1 MSLENVVVVES
12 SGLRWGPEKRLEF
25 IEFRCFWEG
34 GIRRGDIMDRF
45 GVSVPQ
51 ASNDL
56 SLYQKME
63 PENLRYDTREKRY
76 VPTASFRPRFLNPS
90 ANRYLAQIKSLADDV
105 IGLEETW
112 ISHAPPTDSL
122 PIPFRSIKP
131 SVLKVMVGLIR
142 GRQSAEIYYQSMS
155 SQRTESIWRRI
166 TPHAFGSDGLRW
178 HVRAFCHLDG
188 TYKDFI
194 LSRCEDIRHEGPAG
208 GLDIKDKDWN
218 SFFDVILCPNP
229 DLSEP
234 QRRTVALDYAMT
246 DGRISMPI
254 RHAMLYYFQKRLRLD
269 VPSGADR
276 PAEKPVVVENWE
288 EFKSILQRVGA

>member
-1 MSLENVVVVES
+1 MVEAEG
-12 SGLRWGPEKRLEF
+12 SGLRWGTEQRLEF

-34 GIRRGDIMDRF
+34 GIRRGDITDTF

-76 VPTASFRPRFLNPS
+76 VPTASFKPRFLNPS
-90 ANRYLAQIKSLADDV
+90 ANRYLAQLKSVADDV
-105 IGLEETW
+105 IGIEETW
-112 ISHAPPTDSL
+112 ISHAPPADSL

-131 SVLKVMVGLIR
+131 SVLKAMVGLIR
-142 GRQSAEIYYQSMS
+142 SRQSAEIYYQSMS
-155 SQRTESIWRRI
+155 SHRTGSIWRRI

-188 TYKDFI
+188 NYKDFI
-194 LSRCEDIRHEGPAG
+194 LSRCEDIRNEGPAG
-208 GLDIKDKDWN
+208 GLDIDDKDWN
-218 SFFDVILCPNP
+218 NFFEVILCPNP

-234 QRRTVALDYAMT
+234 QRRTVALDYAMSE
-246 DGRISMPI
+246 GKVCMPV
-254 RHAMLYYFQKRLRLD
+254 RYAMLYYFQKRLRLD
-269 VPSGADR
+269 VSSPADR
-276 PAEKPVVVENWE
+276 PAERPVVVENWE
-288 EFKSILQRVGA
+288 EFKSALPRVGI

>member
-1 MSLENVVVVES
+1 METES
-12 SGLRWGPEKRLEF
+12 SGLRWGTEQRLEF

-34 GIRRGDIMDRF
+34 GIRRGDITDTF

-76 VPTASFRPRFLNPS
+76 VPTSSFKPRFLNPS
-90 ANRYLAQIKSLADDV
+90 ANRYLAQLKSLADEV

-112 ISHAPPTDSL
+112 ISSVPPADSL
-122 PIPFRSIKP
+122 PIPFRSIKV
-131 SVLKVMVGLIR
+131 SVLKTMVGLIR
-142 GRQSAEIYYQSMS
+142 NQQSAEIYYQSMS
-155 SQRTESIWRRI
+155 SSRPEGIWRRI

-178 HVRAFCHLDG
+178 HVRAFCHLDR

-194 LSRCEDIRHEGPAG
+194 LSRCEDVRSEGPAE
-208 GLDIKDKDWN
+208 GLDIGDNDWKD
-218 SFFDVILCPNP
+218 FFEVILCPNP
-229 DLSEP
+229 DLSES

-246 DGRISMPI
+246 DGRVRMPI
-254 RHAMLYYFQKRLRLD
+254 RRAMLYYFQKRLRLD
-269 VPSGADR
+269 VESSTDR

-288 EFKSILQRVGA
+288 EFKSALPRAPT